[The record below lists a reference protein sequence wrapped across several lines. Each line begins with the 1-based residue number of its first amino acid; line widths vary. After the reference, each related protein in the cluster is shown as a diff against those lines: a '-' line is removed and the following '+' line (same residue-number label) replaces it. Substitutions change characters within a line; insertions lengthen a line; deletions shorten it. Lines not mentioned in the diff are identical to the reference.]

1 MRKRSKRVEIYFTE
15 EELDLLTQKVKKSGF
30 PREVYCRTALLGKE
44 VKEAPPVDYFTLI
57 SEVRRTGSN
66 INQVL
71 RKANS
76 IGLIDVPLL
85 RKALEENHATE
96 DMLWQAFQSG

>member
-1 MRKRSKRVEIYFTE
+1 MKLNGKDVKLNMAPEIKNDITFIP
-15 EELDLLTQKVKKSGF
+15 LRDLGEKIL
-30 PREVYCRTALLGKE
+30 EKE

-71 RKANS
+71 RKANA

-96 DMLWQAFQSG
+96 DMLWQVFQSG